1 MKKFEFG
8 LKEKLNRI
16 KFSTDLMNFIT
27 KILIKDSFKF
37 ENIPGVGKIVE
48 NRKKGER
55 KSQKFE
61 NTNLCLIIPVKPLDL
76 VVYSVMPIS
85 FSLSDS

>member
-1 MKKFEFG
+1 
-8 LKEKLNRI
+8 
-16 KFSTDLMNFIT
+16 MNFIT
-27 KILIKDSFKF
+27 KILIKKLFKF
-37 ENIPGVGKIVE
+37 ENIPGVGQILE
-48 NRKKGER
+48 NRKKKTKK
-55 KSQKFE
+55 KSKKFE